1 MGVIIM
7 LDKGFGI
14 DRVAVG
20 AGIGVNETA
29 KWRPKWKIEKYDG
42 DMNLYAV
49 EEFEGNLLLNEG
61 ITELLKLLIGTTAT
75 AFNNA
80 NAYIGV
86 GDSTTAAAA
95 TQTGLQATT
104 NKLYKRM
111 DDTFPSITGQT
122 VTFRATFG
130 ALEAN
135 FNWREFT
142 VANGNSDSAKNLNR
156 AVENHGTKA
165 QPDTWI
171 VQCSITIS

>member
-1 MGVIIM
+1 M

-75 AFNNA
+75 AFNNT

-86 GDSTTAAAA
+86 GNGTTAAAA
-95 TQTGLQATT
+95 GQTGLVGT
-104 NKLYKRM
+104 NKAYKPM
-111 DDTFPSITGQT
+111 DATFPQVSGQT

-130 ALEAN
+130 PDDGN
-135 FNWREFT
+135 YDWREFT

-156 AVENHGTKA
+156 AVENHGSKA
-165 QPDTWI
+165 QGDTWI
-171 VQCSITIS
+171 VQLEVTIS